1 MRSSRSFD
9 RSKCIPHHDSHIQ
22 LTEKVAAKLV
32 KISVPNT
39 RTDQPRVPNAWPPRA
54 KWWLVWAGCVLV
66 TYGLCFASV
75 IGYPLFLPLEGR
87 WAVDPVDASITMGWF
102 GQTGVSF
109 GLGSAIAAL
118 FWPVRHRLPGGA
130 KMVAAILGL
139 VVVLVSCVVF
149 VLIIA
154 DIVS

>member
-1 MRSSRSFD
+1 
-9 RSKCIPHHDSHIQ
+9 
-22 LTEKVAAKLV
+22 
-32 KISVPNT
+32 
-39 RTDQPRVPNAWPPRA
+39 
-54 KWWLVWAGCVLV
+54 
-66 TYGLCFASV
+66 
-75 IGYPLFLPLEGR
+75 
-87 WAVDPVDASITMGWF
+87 VDASITMGWF